1 MASLQKFIGAAG
13 LIPILG
19 VFSCL
24 APARAGAD
32 ELEVVP
38 VVPNLYMIVG
48 AGGNIA
54 VQTGPDGVVL
64 VNAGSAEMPDKVLA
78 AIQKLTPQPIRFII
92 DTSADAENVGGNAAL
107 AKAGQSFTQA
117 TNTGPGGIG
126 NVGPATILA
135 SETVLD
141 RMSAP
146 AGKQA
151 PFPADAW
158 PTEAFSLGEKD
169 VYINQEG
176 IQSIHQPAAHSDG
189 DVIVFFRRSDVL
201 VAGDILDTTQFPRIE
216 IDQGGSIQGEI
227 DALNR
232 IIQIAIPSIPLAWQ
246 RGGTLVL
253 PGHGRVCD
261 QADVVEYRD
270 MLAVI
275 RDVIQDMIH
284 RGMTLEQ
291 IKAADPT
298 EGYRERFG
306 ADSGPW
312 TTDMFVEA
320 IYKSLTANK

>member
-1 MASLQKFIGAAG
+1 MHK
-13 LIPILG
+13 ILG
-19 VFSCL
+19 APWVLLFLNVNSCM
-24 APARAGAD
+24 AQIQANSD
-32 ELEVVP
+32 DLEIVP
-38 VVPNLYMIVG
+38 VVPNFYMIVG

-64 VNAGSAEMPDKVLA
+64 VNAGSPETPDKVLA

-92 DTSADAENVGGNAAL
+92 DTSADPENVGGNAAL

-117 TNTGPGGIG
+117 TNTGPGGSG

-135 SETVLD
+135 NEAVLD

-146 AGKQA
+146 AGKQP

-158 PTEAFSLGEKD
+158 PTESFSLQEKD

-176 IQSIHQPAAHSDG
+176 IQTMHQPAAHSDG
-189 DVIVFFRRSDVL
+189 DAMVFFRRSDVL

-216 IDQGGSIQGEI
+216 IDKGGTIQGEI

-232 IIQIAIPSIPLAWQ
+232 IIQIAIPSIPLAWR

-253 PGHGRVCD
+253 PGHGRICD

-291 IKAADPT
+291 IKSADPT
-298 EGYRERFG
+298 EGYRNRYG
-306 ADSGPW
+306 TDSGPW
-312 TTDMFVEA
+312 TTEMFVEA
-320 IYKSLTANK
+320 IYKSLTVSR